1 MLDPATTALV
11 PPATLR
17 RVFANRTLNLGGIA
31 AVGFDMDYT
40 LVHYRVDEWE
50 RAAFGHARSRLAAR
64 GWPVETMEFS
74 PTAFTLGLVI
84 DRELGNVVKANR
96 FGFVRRAA
104 HGNSMLGFDEQ
115 RDAYSRVIVDLA
127 EPRWYFMNTLFSLS
141 EACLFAN
148 LVDLVDA
155 GKLPAGVGYDEAFR
169 AVRTSLDAAHV
180 EGELKAEIIREPERF
195 VVLDEEAALALI
207 DLKNAGKKLLVI
219 TNSEWS
225 YLKAMMGH
233 AFDRFAG
240 GSWRRLFDVVIV
252 QARKPD
258 FFTGNAPIFE
268 VVDDDGLLR
277 PGRGPLRAGGA
288 YFGGNARLVEQLV
301 GLPGETIL
309 YVGDHI
315 YADVHVTKS
324 LLRWRTALILRE
336 LEDEIAAIE
345 SFRTKQVTLDRL
357 MSEKERLEWEYD
369 ELRVGLLRAD
379 GGQGKAPSVP
389 IASVKRRMSEL
400 RRAIE
405 AFDEQVGPL
414 SKEASEL
421 VNVRWGPPMRA
432 GNDKS
437 HLARQVERYAD
448 VYTSRVANLLH
459 ATPFGYLRSPRGTM
473 PHDGGA
479 SGGSHSG

>member
-1 MLDPATTALV
+1 MAAADVTAFV
-11 PPATLR
+11 PPLASR
-17 RVFANRTLNLGGIA
+17 RVYTNRTLNLGSIA

-40 LVHYRVDEWE
+40 LVHYRVEEWE
-50 RAAFGHARSRLAAR
+50 RAAFGHARTRLSAR
-64 GWPVETMEFS
+64 GWPVEAIEFS
-74 PTAFTLGLVI
+74 PSAFTLGLVI

-104 HGNSMLGFDEQ
+104 HGTRMLGFEEQ
-115 RDAYSRVIVDLA
+115 REAYSRVIVDLA

-141 EACLFAN
+141 EACLFAE

-180 EGELKAEIIREPERF
+180 EGELKEEIIREPERF
-195 VVLDEEAALALI
+195 VVLDDEAALALL
-207 DLKNAGKKLLVI
+207 DLKSAGKRLLVI

-225 YLKAMMGH
+225 YLKAMMSH
-233 AFDRFAG
+233 CYDRYAG
-240 GSWRRLFDVVIV
+240 GSWRSLFDVVIV

-268 VVDDDGLLR
+268 VTDESGLLR
-277 PGRGPLRAGGA
+277 PSRGPLREGGA
-288 YFGGNARLVEQLV
+288 YLGGNARLVEQLV
-301 GLPGETIL
+301 GLPGESIL

-336 LEDEIAAIE
+336 LEDEIAAVE
-345 SFRTKQVTLDRL
+345 VFRSKQVELDRL
-357 MSEKERLEWEYD
+357 MAQKERLEWEYD
-369 ELRVGLLRAD
+369 ELRMALVRAEK
-379 GGQGKAPSVP
+379 GYGPALTVPAPGVR
-389 IASVKRRMSEL
+389 RRMNEL
-400 RRAIE
+400 RRSLDAL
-405 AFDEQVGPL
+405 DEEVAPL
-414 SKEASEL
+414 SREASEL
-421 VNVRWGPPMRA
+421 VNERWGPPMRA

-459 ATPFGYLRSPRGTM
+459 ATPFGYLRSPRGSM
-473 PHDGGA
+473 PHDVRGGT
-479 SGGSHSG
+479 

>member
-1 MLDPATTALV
+1 MVAPELPALV
-11 PPATLR
+11 PPAALR
-17 RVFANRTLNLGGIA
+17 RVFANRTLNMGGIA

-64 GWPVETMEFS
+64 GWPMEGIEFS
-74 PTAFTLGLVI
+74 PSAFTLGLVI

-104 HGNSMLGFDEQ
+104 HGSRMLGFDEQ
-115 RDAYSRVIVDLA
+115 REAYSRVIVDLA

-148 LVDLVDA
+148 LVDLVDQ

-180 EGELKAEIIREPERF
+180 EGELKEEISREPERF
-195 VVLDEEAALALI
+195 VVLDEEAALALL
-207 DLKNAGKKLLVI
+207 DLKQAGKKLLVI

-225 YLKAMMGH
+225 YLSSMMSH
-233 AFDRFAG
+233 AFDRFSG

-258 FFTGNAPIFE
+258 FFTGNGPIFE
-268 VVDDDGLLR
+268 VTDDSGLLR
-277 PGRGPLRAGGA
+277 PSRGPLRPGGA
-288 YFGGNARLVEQLV
+288 YLGGNARLVEQLV
-301 GLPGETIL
+301 GLPGESIL

-324 LLRWRTALILRE
+324 LLKWRTALILRE

-345 SFRTKQVTLDRL
+345 RFRAKQVELDRL
-357 MSEKERLEWEYD
+357 MAHKERLEWEYD
-369 ELRVGLLRAD
+369 ELRVGLLREGHGYGPTPA
-379 GGQGKAPSVP
+379 VP
-389 IASVKRRMSEL
+389 VASVRRRMNEL
-400 RRAIE
+400 RRSIDAL
-405 AFDEQVGPL
+405 DDQVGPL
-414 SKEASEL
+414 SREASEL

-473 PHDGGA
+473 PHDAGG
-479 SGGSHSG
+479 

>member
-1 MLDPATTALV
+1 
-11 PPATLR
+11 
-17 RVFANRTLNLGGIA
+17 
-31 AVGFDMDYT
+31 
-40 LVHYRVDEWE
+40 
-50 RAAFGHARSRLAAR
+50 
-64 GWPVETMEFS
+64 
-74 PTAFTLGLVI
+74 
-84 DRELGNVVKANR
+84 
-96 FGFVRRAA
+96 
-104 HGNSMLGFDEQ
+104 MLGFEEQ

-141 EACLFAN
+141 EACLFAD

-180 EGELKAEIIREPERF
+180 EGELKQEITREPDRF
-195 VVLDEEAALALI
+195 VVLDEEAALALR
-207 DLKNAGKKLLVI
+207 DLKQAGKKLLVI
-219 TNSEWS
+219 TNSEWD
-225 YLKAMMGH
+225 YLQSMMSH

-268 VVDDDGLLR
+268 VTDDSGLLR
-277 PGRGPLRAGGA
+277 PSRGPLRAGGA
-288 YFGGNARLVEQLV
+288 YLGGNARLVEQLV
-301 GLPGETIL
+301 GLPGESIL

-324 LLRWRTALILRE
+324 LLRWRTALIVRE
-336 LEDEIAAIE
+336 LEDEITAIE
-345 SFRTKQVTLDRL
+345 AFRTKQVELDRL
-357 MSEKERLEWEYD
+357 MAQKERLEWEYD
-369 ELRVGLLRAD
+369 ELRVGLEREGA
-379 GGQGKAPSVP
+379 GYGPSP
-389 IASVKRRMSEL
+389 SIPSASVRRRMSEL

-405 AFDEQVGPL
+405 SLDDSVGPL
-414 SKEASEL
+414 SREASEL
-421 VNVRWGPPMRA
+421 VNARWGPPMRA

-459 ATPFGYLRSPRGTM
+459 TTPFAYLRSPRGTM
-473 PHDGGA
+473 PHDR
-479 SGGSHSG
+479 

>member
-1 MLDPATTALV
+1 MVALESPELV
-11 PPATLR
+11 PPAALR
-17 RVFANRTLNLGGIA
+17 RVFTNRTLNLGSIA

-50 RAAFGHARSRLAAR
+50 RAAFGHARARLAAR
-64 GWPVETMEFS
+64 GWPVQDIEFS
-74 PTAFTLGLVI
+74 PAAFTLGLVI

-104 HGNSMLGFDEQ
+104 HGNRMLGFEEQ

-141 EACLFAN
+141 EACLFAD

-180 EGELKAEIIREPERF
+180 EGELKQEITREPDRF
-195 VVLDEEAALALI
+195 VVLDEEAALALR
-207 DLKNAGKKLLVI
+207 DLKQAGKKLLVI
-219 TNSEWS
+219 TNSEWD
-225 YLKAMMGH
+225 YLQSMMSH

-268 VVDDDGLLR
+268 VTDDSGLLR
-277 PGRGPLRAGGA
+277 PSRGPLRAGGA
-288 YFGGNARLVEQLV
+288 YLGGNARLVEQLV
-301 GLPGETIL
+301 GLPGESIL

-324 LLRWRTALILRE
+324 LLRWRTALIVRE
-336 LEDEIAAIE
+336 LEDEITAIE
-345 SFRTKQVTLDRL
+345 AFRTKQVELDRL
-357 MSEKERLEWEYD
+357 MAQKERLEWEYD
-369 ELRVGLLRAD
+369 ELRVGLEREGA
-379 GGQGKAPSVP
+379 GYGPSP
-389 IASVKRRMSEL
+389 SIPSASVRRRMSEL

-405 AFDEQVGPL
+405 SLDDSVGPL
-414 SKEASEL
+414 SREASEL
-421 VNVRWGPPMRA
+421 VNARWGPPMRA

-459 ATPFGYLRSPRGTM
+459 TTPFAYLRSPRGTM
-473 PHDGGA
+473 PHDR
-479 SGGSHSG
+479 